1 MGRGASPSFP
11 EKKITI
17 SLATQ
22 FTGSLKHL
30 KRNIKQVLKKRGV
43 GHILQTTQVNDNQK
57 LTSLFMEGESVALY
71 AAQAE
76 LVSHLESMFPGIGI
90 QDWQEM
96 VSDTPFFGSHIAP
109 TTPCSLSRDS
119 SGFVEELAESSVDKI
134 QRPEQPKWK
143 EYFDSGFIQVVTA
156 IQNGR
161 QVAYEIQSSI
171 DSIKEKFVHFT
182 YKSRTVHLNI
192 GACVLWPQL
201 LQTIQECQELEIEK
215 PIKKIYSLVE
225 GKKSYETDWF
235 GLKAEG
241 LYYIETEDDLAQKFT
256 TMEEFFDK
264 LKNEQ
269 EMDDDEMDLIRDCF
283 SKQKIKYRQLT
294 ATGELALTYAELK
307 DYGIAQGGLRTAIL
321 AVIKSNQ

>member
-1 MGRGASPSFP
+1 
-11 EKKITI
+11 
-17 SLATQ
+17 
-22 FTGSLKHL
+22 
-30 KRNIKQVLKKRGV
+30 
-43 GHILQTTQVNDNQK
+43 
-57 LTSLFMEGESVALY
+57 
-71 AAQAE
+71 
-76 LVSHLESMFPGIGI
+76 MFPGIGI

-119 SGFVEELAESSVDKI
+119 SGFVEGLAESSVDKI

-192 GACVLWPQL
+192 GACVLWPQM
-201 LQTIQECQELEIEK
+201 LQTIQECQELKIEK

-235 GLKAEG
+235 GFKAEG

-264 LKNEQ
+264 LKTQRKRPEAEIEKVKRVFAEQ
-269 EMDDDEMDLIRDCF
+269 GIQFDD
-283 SKQKIKYRQLT
+283 LT
-294 ATGELALTYAELK
+294 ATGELALTDEKLEK
-307 DYGIAQGGLRTAIL
+307 YGIAQGGLRTAIL